1 MRRRIPEQPWYL
13 DQRIILPIFG
23 AIIFGSVFGEFQ
35 YVMKSVWRSY
45 LYAMYGFLFINLQLL
60 TMIISLLS
68 IVHTYVQLNAQN
80 WNWMWRAFNL
90 GASAGIYM
98 GAYSLYFM
106 VFNLKMDLLAG
117 EIIFLLYM
125 FLGTTCFSIMCG
137 TISVVAS
144 YCFIVTIY
152 SRIKGE

>member
-68 IVHTYVQLNAQN
+68 IVHTYV
-80 WNWMWRAFNL
+80 
-90 GASAGIYM
+90 
-98 GAYSLYFM
+98 
-106 VFNLKMDLLAG
+106 
-117 EIIFLLYM
+117 
-125 FLGTTCFSIMCG
+125 
-137 TISVVAS
+137 
-144 YCFIVTIY
+144 
-152 SRIKGE
+152 